1 MANPSPT
8 PPAGSGDRDVE
19 ILAAAVLNYA
29 RRPPLMA
36 CTHVVRDGAGA
47 VLCALHPQAGLQCGR
62 CSSRHVGRHDD
73 REERRCD
80 HCGQVV
86 DELHQVVGTVP
97 LARELRIR
105 DPRGYARP
113 FTGVVAV
120 VGIGCC
126 EPCREADGRHEIV
139 DIPTGLEQ
147 KGWQP

>member
-1 MANPSPT
+1 MANSSHT
-8 PPAGSGDRDVE
+8 PPAGSGDRNVE
-19 ILAAAVLNYA
+19 IVAAAVLNYA

-36 CTHVVRDGAGA
+36 CVHVVRDGAGA
-47 VLCALHPQAGLQCGR
+47 ILCALHPQAGLQCGR

-86 DELHQVVGTVP
+86 DELHQVVVAAP

-105 DPRGYARP
+105 HPRGFARP
-113 FTGVVAV
+113 LTGVVAV

-126 EPCREADGRHEIV
+126 GPCREAQGRHEIV
-139 DIPTGLEQ
+139 DVGSSLIER
-147 KGWQP
+147 GWRP